1 MRLLCSLPG
10 LLGEAGPGWAAACW
24 FAVADAD
31 ADASVLNK
39 TWQPCAAR
47 VCASQA
53 GALCCPA
60 ALALTPAA
68 ALPPLQVKRDTARAR
83 NDLESYIIS
92 MREKMES
99 DELIAKV
106 GGGT

>member
-1 MRLLCSLPG
+1 
-10 LLGEAGPGWAAACW
+10 
-24 FAVADAD
+24 
-31 ADASVLNK
+31 
-39 TWQPCAAR
+39 
-47 VCASQA
+47 
-53 GALCCPA
+53 
-60 ALALTPAA
+60 
-68 ALPPLQVKRDTARAR
+68 LPPLQVKRDTARAR